1 MFNENDLKILNS
13 INNILVDK
21 NPNVSDIQEVSSVYG
36 FDVNE
41 LKSEIIIFNRM
52 FTSLKKEVNFENK
65 LAYIKKVEVGNGF
78 PLLVD

>member
-1 MFNENDLKILNS
+1 MYL
-13 INNILVDK
+13 
-21 NPNVSDIQEVSSVYG
+21 SDIQEVSSVYG

-65 LAYIKKVEVGNGF
+65 LAYIKKS
-78 PLLVD
+78 